1 MVEEKLR
8 EKLDQKNSNQDIKGI
23 KRTESGVR
31 LENQRKYF
39 TWRFG
44 DDDLLLTRV
53 APLPLHHDVE
63 MKVNFCL
70 FLQNLCRRGVEVLPS
85 SDSPSVSM
93 YPDVS

>member
-1 MVEEKLR
+1 MVGEKLR
-8 EKLDQKNSNQDIKGI
+8 EKLDQ
-23 KRTESGVR
+23 E
-31 LENQRKYF
+31 LENQREYF

-53 APLPLHHDVE
+53 APLPLHNDDVE